1 MNVILM
7 LRAAKKQR
15 QAIDLSTI
23 PGNRDYG
30 YLGVTRIVQFC
41 RYNASL
47 LFFCGVV

>member
-15 QAIDLSTI
+15 QAIDLSTN

-30 YLGVTRIVQFC
+30 YLGVTRIVHFAGTMQVYCFS
-41 RYNASL
+41 A
-47 LFFCGVV
+47 V